1 MAEPPRILDL
11 GLSKPLSIRDRLR
24 GERMSAALQESP
36 CPHARRRVFSG
47 RGGDGRNNGPS
58 HFPSKRNLKLLLRRQ
73 TSRPQSPP
81 ENSLTAKAVK

>member
-47 RGGDGRNNGPS
+47 RGGDVRNRSERLSLAAKP
-58 HFPSKRNLKLLLRRQ
+58 KVLLRRQ

>member
-36 CPHARRRVFSG
+36 CPHARRRVVFRPWRRRSEQ
-47 RGGDGRNNGPS
+47 RSEPLSLKAKPKAPS
-58 HFPSKRNLKLLLRRQ
+58 AATNFKATEPS
-73 TSRPQSPP
+73 
-81 ENSLTAKAVK
+81 